1 MNNHELNYL
10 SEELIKHNYELRL
23 ASVVISKTTV
33 THLDHHTGEYFEFTM
48 PDQFL
53 AETLFLFFAAHM
65 EDMLSTGVHTINVEC
80 DAPEFMYD
88 ENQWEPGHFFIG
100 MRLLDNTT
108 YVFWHDDL
116 RLFCTFNPCIR
127 RDTDEDFFEYVELPE
142 DISDD
147 ELPF

>member
-33 THLDHHTGEYFEFTM
+33 THLDLHTGEYFEFTM

-53 AETLFLFFAAHM
+53 AETLFLFFAEHM
-65 EDMLSTGVHTINVEC
+65 EDMLSTGVNTIDVEY
-80 DAPEFMYD
+80 DAPEFMHD
-88 ENQWEPGHFFIG
+88 ENEWEPGHYFIG
-100 MRLLDNTT
+100 MKLLDGTIR
-108 YVFWHDDL
+108 VFSHDDP
-116 RLFCTFNPCIR
+116 RHPWEHNPCIHR
-127 RDTDEDFFEYVELPE
+127 ATNEDFSEYGELPE

-147 ELPF
+147 EMPF